1 MIVIDKCLN
10 SLYRCLQQKTSGKS
24 KKASRDRKKAT
35 FPVPLTKL
43 PPLSIIILKSKR
55 EEDHY
60 KKARQK
66 TRQKPKQNQTWIYI
80 SGAYCRT
87 DDSCDSCCSS
97 DPGPDRVYPKS
108 KRKSYYNG
116 SHRCVE
122 GFAGSAVGMLC
133 PVSGELY
140 RSGSKTTLPLHHCH

>member
-1 MIVIDKCLN
+1 M
-10 SLYRCLQQKTSGKS
+10 SLIKYKRKS
-24 KKASRDRKKAT
+24 KKANRDRKKAT

-60 KKARQK
+60 KNP
-66 TRQKPKQNQTWIYI
+66 RQKPKQNQTWIYI

-97 DPGPDRVYPKS
+97 DPGPDRVYQKS

-122 GFAGSAVGMLC
+122 GFAGSTVGMLC

-140 RSGSKTTLPLHHCH
+140 RSGSKITLPLHHCH

>member
-60 KKARQK
+60 KNP
-66 TRQKPKQNQTWIYI
+66 RQKPEQNQTWIYI

-97 DPGPDRVYPKS
+97 DPGPDRVYQKS

-140 RSGSKTTLPLHHCH
+140 RPGSFKTALPLRHLH

>member
-1 MIVIDKCLN
+1 MSSTKDK
-10 SLYRCLQQKTSGKS
+10 RKS
-24 KKASRDRKKAT
+24 KKVSRDRKKASRDRKKAT

-43 PPLSIIILKSKR
+43 PPLSIIVPKRKR
-55 EEDHY
+55 EEDYY
-60 KKARQK
+60 KK
-66 TRQKPKQNQTWIYI
+66 TRQKPKQNQTGIYI

-97 DPGPDRVYPKS
+97 DSGPDRVYQKS

-140 RSGSKTTLPLHHCH
+140 RSGSKTALPLHHCH

>member
-1 MIVIDKCLN
+1 M
-10 SLYRCLQQKTSGKS
+10 SLTKYKRKS

-60 KKARQK
+60 KKP
-66 TRQKPKQNQTWIYI
+66 RQKPKQNQTGIYI

-87 DDSCDSCCSS
+87 NDSCDSCCSS
-97 DPGPDRVYPKS
+97 DPGSDRVYQKS

-140 RSGSKTTLPLHHCH
+140 RPGSKTALPLHHLH

>member
-10 SLYRCLQQKTSGKS
+10 SLYRCLQQKTSRKS

-60 KKARQK
+60 KKP
-66 TRQKPKQNQTWIYI
+66 RQKPKQNQTGIYI

-97 DPGPDRVYPKS
+97 DPGPDRVYQKS

-140 RSGSKTTLPLHHCH
+140 RPGSKTALPLRHCH

>member
-1 MIVIDKCLN
+1 MIVIDQCLN

-43 PPLSIIILKSKR
+43 PPLSIIIPQRKR

-60 KKARQK
+60 KKNRQK
-66 TRQKPKQNQTWIYI
+66 TRQHQPGIYI

-97 DPGPDRVYPKS
+97 DPGPDRVYQKS

-122 GFAGSAVGMLC
+122 SFAGSAVGMLC

-140 RSGSKTTLPLHHCH
+140 RSGSKTTLPLRHLH

>member
-10 SLYRCLQQKTSGKS
+10 SLYRCLQQKTSEKS

-43 PPLSIIILKSKR
+43 PPLSIIVPKRKR
-55 EEDHY
+55 EEDYY
-60 KKARQK
+60 KKN
-66 TRQKPKQNQTWIYI
+66 RQKPKQTQTRIYI

-97 DPGPDRVYPKS
+97 DPGSDRVYQKS

-140 RSGSKTTLPLHHCH
+140 RPGSKITLPLRHLH

>member
-66 TRQKPKQNQTWIYI
+66 SKQTQTRIYI

-97 DPGPDRVYPKS
+97 DPGSDRVYQKS

-140 RSGSKTTLPLHHCH
+140 RPGSKITLPLHHCH

>member
-43 PPLSIIILKSKR
+43 PPLSIIIPKRKR

-60 KKARQK
+60 KK
-66 TRQKPKQNQTWIYI
+66 PKQNQTGIYI

-97 DPGPDRVYPKS
+97 DPGPDRVYQKS

-140 RSGSKTTLPLHHCH
+140 RPGSKITLPLHHCH

>member
-10 SLYRCLQQKTSGKS
+10 SLYRCLQQKTSRKS

-43 PPLSIIILKSKR
+43 PPLSIIIPKRKR

-60 KKARQK
+60 KK
-66 TRQKPKQNQTWIYI
+66 TRQKPNQTGIYI

-97 DPGPDRVYPKS
+97 DPGPDRVYQKS

-140 RSGSKTTLPLHHCH
+140 RPGSKITLPLHHCH

>member
-1 MIVIDKCLN
+1 MSLIKDK
-10 SLYRCLQQKTSGKS
+10 RKS
-24 KKASRDRKKAT
+24 KKANRDRKKAT

-60 KKARQK
+60 KNP
-66 TRQKPKQNQTWIYI
+66 RQKPKQNQTWIYI

-97 DPGPDRVYPKS
+97 DPGPDRVYQKS

-122 GFAGSAVGMLC
+122 GFAGSTVGMLC

>member
-1 MIVIDKCLN
+1 MSSTKDK
-10 SLYRCLQQKTSGKS
+10 RKS
-24 KKASRDRKKAT
+24 KKANRDRKKAT

-43 PPLSIIILKSKR
+43 PPLSIIIPKSKR
-55 EEDHY
+55 EEDYY
-60 KKARQK
+60 KK

-97 DPGPDRVYPKS
+97 DPGPDRVYQKS

-122 GFAGSAVGMLC
+122 GFAGSTVGMLC

-140 RSGSKTTLPLHHCH
+140 RPGSKTALPLHHCH

>member
-60 KKARQK
+60 KK
-66 TRQKPKQNQTWIYI
+66 PKQNQTWIYI

-97 DPGPDRVYPKS
+97 DPGPDRVYQKS

-122 GFAGSAVGMLC
+122 GFAGSTVGMLC

-140 RSGSKTTLPLHHCH
+140 RPGSKITLPLHHCH

>member
-1 MIVIDKCLN
+1 MSSTKDK
-10 SLYRCLQQKTSGKS
+10 RKS
-24 KKASRDRKKAT
+24 KTVSRDRKKAT

-60 KKARQK
+60 KKP
-66 TRQKPKQNQTWIYI
+66 RQKPKQNQTGIYI

-97 DPGPDRVYPKS
+97 DPGPDRVYQKS

-140 RSGSKTTLPLHHCH
+140 RPGSKTALPLHHCH

>member
-35 FPVPLTKL
+35 FPVPLTEL
-43 PPLSIIILKSKR
+43 TPLSIIILKSKR

-87 DDSCDSCCSS
+87 DDSGNSCCSS
-97 DPGPDRVYPKS
+97 DPCPDRVYQKS

-140 RSGSKTTLPLHHCH
+140 RPGSFKTA

>member
-1 MIVIDKCLN
+1 MSSTKN
-10 SLYRCLQQKTSGKS
+10 KRKS
-24 KKASRDRKKAT
+24 KKVSRDRKKAT

-60 KKARQK
+60 KKP
-66 TRQKPKQNQTWIYI
+66 RQKPKQNQTGIYI

-87 DDSCDSCCSS
+87 DDSGDSCCSS
-97 DPGPDRVYPKS
+97 DPGPDRVYQKS

-140 RSGSKTTLPLHHCH
+140 RPGSKTALPLRHCH

>member
-1 MIVIDKCLN
+1 MSSTKN
-10 SLYRCLQQKTSGKS
+10 KRKS
-24 KKASRDRKKAT
+24 KKVSRDRKKAT

-43 PPLSIIILKSKR
+43 PSLSIIILKSKR

-60 KKARQK
+60 KKP
-66 TRQKPKQNQTWIYI
+66 RQKPKQNQTWIYI

-140 RSGSKTTLPLHHCH
+140 RSGSQTALSLRHLH

>member
-60 KKARQK
+60 KKP
-66 TRQKPKQNQTWIYI
+66 RQKPKPNQTGIYI
-80 SGAYCRT
+80 SRAYCRT
-87 DDSCDSCCSS
+87 DASCDSCCSS
-97 DPGPDRVYPKS
+97 DPGSDRVYQKS

-122 GFAGSAVGMLC
+122 GFAGSTVGMLC

-140 RSGSKTTLPLHHCH
+140 RSGSKITLPLHHCH

>member
-24 KKASRDRKKAT
+24 KKANRDRKKAT

-43 PPLSIIILKSKR
+43 PPLSIIIPKRKR

-60 KKARQK
+60 KK
-66 TRQKPKQNQTWIYI
+66 PKQNQTGIYI

-97 DPGPDRVYPKS
+97 DPGPDRVYQKS

-116 SHRCVE
+116 SHRCVK

-140 RSGSKTTLPLHHCH
+140 RPGSKTALPLCHCH

>member
-35 FPVPLTKL
+35 FPVPLTEL
-43 PPLSIIILKSKR
+43 TPLSIIILKSKR

-87 DDSCDSCCSS
+87 DDSGNSCCSS
-97 DPGPDRVYPKS
+97 DPCPDRVYQKS

-140 RSGSKTTLPLHHCH
+140 RPGSKTALPLRHCH

>member
-66 TRQKPKQNQTWIYI
+66 PKQTQTRIYI

-97 DPGPDRVYPKS
+97 DPGSDRVYQKS

-133 PVSGELY
+133 PVSGKLY
-140 RSGSKTTLPLHHCH
+140 RPGSKITLPLHHCH

>member
-1 MIVIDKCLN
+1 M
-10 SLYRCLQQKTSGKS
+10 SLIKYKRKS
-24 KKASRDRKKAT
+24 KKANRDRKKAT
-35 FPVPLTKL
+35 FTVPLIKL

-60 KKARQK
+60 KNP
-66 TRQKPKQNQTWIYI
+66 RQKPKQNQTWIYI

-97 DPGPDRVYPKS
+97 DPGPDRVYQKS

-122 GFAGSAVGMLC
+122 GFAGSTVGMLC

>member
-10 SLYRCLQQKTSGKS
+10 SLYRCLQQNTSRKS
-24 KKASRDRKKAT
+24 QKASRDRKKAT

-60 KKARQK
+60 KKPRQ
-66 TRQKPKQNQTWIYI
+66 KQNQTWIYI

-97 DPGPDRVYPKS
+97 DPGSDRVYQKS

-140 RSGSKTTLPLHHCH
+140 RPGSKITLPLHHCH

>member
-1 MIVIDKCLN
+1 MSSTKN
-10 SLYRCLQQKTSGKS
+10 KRKS

-60 KKARQK
+60 KK
-66 TRQKPKQNQTWIYI
+66 TRQKQNQTGIYI

-87 DDSCDSCCSS
+87 DDSGNSCCSS
-97 DPGPDRVYPKS
+97 DSCPDRVYQKS

-122 GFAGSAVGMLC
+122 GFAGSTVGMLC

-140 RSGSKTTLPLHHCH
+140 RPGSFTTALPLHHCH

>member
-10 SLYRCLQQKTSGKS
+10 SLYRCLQQKTSRKS

-43 PPLSIIILKSKR
+43 PPLSIIVPKRKR
-55 EEDHY
+55 EEDYY
-60 KKARQK
+60 KK
-66 TRQKPKQNQTWIYI
+66 TRQKPKQNQTGIYI

-97 DPGPDRVYPKS
+97 DPGPDRVYQKS

-140 RSGSKTTLPLHHCH
+140 RPGSKTALPLCHCH

>member
-43 PPLSIIILKSKR
+43 PPLSIIIPKRKR

-60 KKARQK
+60 KK
-66 TRQKPKQNQTWIYI
+66 PKQTQTWIYI

-97 DPGPDRVYPKS
+97 DPGPDRVYQKS

-140 RSGSKTTLPLHHCH
+140 RPGSKIPLPLRHLH

>member
-1 MIVIDKCLN
+1 MSSTKDK
-10 SLYRCLQQKTSGKS
+10 RKS

-60 KKARQK
+60 KK
-66 TRQKPKQNQTWIYI
+66 PKQNQTWIYI

-97 DPGPDRVYPKS
+97 DPGPDRVYQKS

-122 GFAGSAVGMLC
+122 GFAGSTVGMLC

-140 RSGSKTTLPLHHCH
+140 RPGSKITLPLHHCH

>member
-1 MIVIDKCLN
+1 MSSTKDK
-10 SLYRCLQQKTSGKS
+10 RKS
-24 KKASRDRKKAT
+24 KKVSRDRKKASRDRKKAT

-43 PPLSIIILKSKR
+43 PPLSIIVPKRKR
-55 EEDHY
+55 EEDYY
-60 KKARQK
+60 KK
-66 TRQKPKQNQTWIYI
+66 TRQKPKQNQTGIYI

-97 DPGPDRVYPKS
+97 DSGPDRVYQKS

-140 RSGSKTTLPLHHCH
+140 RPGSKITLPLHHCH

>member
-10 SLYRCLQQKTSGKS
+10 SLYRCLQQKTSRKS

-43 PPLSIIILKSKR
+43 PPLSIIVPKRKR
-55 EEDHY
+55 EEDYY
-60 KKARQK
+60 KK
-66 TRQKPKQNQTWIYI
+66 TRQKPKQNQTGIYI

-97 DPGPDRVYPKS
+97 DSGPDRVYQKS

-140 RSGSKTTLPLHHCH
+140 RPGSKTALPLHHCH

>member
-43 PPLSIIILKSKR
+43 PPLSIIIPKRKR

-60 KKARQK
+60 KKP
-66 TRQKPKQNQTWIYI
+66 KPNQTGIYI

-97 DPGPDRVYPKS
+97 DPGSDRVYQKS
-108 KRKSYYNG
+108 KRKSHYNG

-133 PVSGELY
+133 PVSGEFY
-140 RSGSKTTLPLHHCH
+140 RPGSKITLPLHHCH

>member
-60 KKARQK
+60 KK
-66 TRQKPKQNQTWIYI
+66 TRQKQKPNQTWIYI
-80 SGAYCRT
+80 SGAYCCT

-133 PVSGELY
+133 PVSREFY
-140 RSGSKTTLPLHHCH
+140 RPGSFKTALPLHHLH

>member
-1 MIVIDKCLN
+1 M
-10 SLYRCLQQKTSGKS
+10 SLIKYKRKS
-24 KKASRDRKKAT
+24 KKANRDRKKAT

-60 KKARQK
+60 KKP
-66 TRQKPKQNQTWIYI
+66 RQKPKQNQTGIYI

-97 DPGPDRVYPKS
+97 DPGPDRVYQKS

-140 RSGSKTTLPLHHCH
+140 RPGSKTALPLCHCH

>member
-1 MIVIDKCLN
+1 MSSTKN
-10 SLYRCLQQKTSGKS
+10 KRKS
-24 KKASRDRKKAT
+24 KKVSRDRKKAT

-60 KKARQK
+60 KKP
-66 TRQKPKQNQTWIYI
+66 RQKPKQNQTGIYI

-87 DDSCDSCCSS
+87 DDSGNSCCSS
-97 DPGPDRVYPKS
+97 DPGPDRIYQKS

-140 RSGSKTTLPLHHCH
+140 RPGSKTALPLRHCH